1 MSDQVR
7 RIVTQPAPVG
17 DEVISLYQS
26 TPATRVAAFAY
37 KQPVATT
44 APKPEQ
50 EGYEWGA
57 IDVRT
62 CALVDEIVVST
73 RPWMVAYADSTM
85 ARASSTGYQQF
96 PEPLY
101 PWGEQPVPK
110 DRCVRGWITVPVPAG
125 KRPVTIQYNPGVGGG
140 LVERLL

>member
-85 ARASSTGYQQF
+85 ARVIHRLSAI
-96 PEPLY
+96 P
-101 PWGEQPVPK
+101 
-110 DRCVRGWITVPVPAG
+110 RTVVSLGRAARAE
-125 KRPVTIQYNPGVGGG
+125 RPVCAG
-140 LVERLL
+140 LDYRARAGW